1 VQRASMLSA
10 VTLLGLAGILAI
22 SLIGPLLAVPRR
34 YGAPI
39 VVGELAVGVL
49 LGTTGLRVIHPSDPI
64 LTFLAQAGFG
74 LVMLVAGSHVPIADH
89 ALRKAALRGLSLAV
103 GAGVIAVPIA
113 AALSSMAHTHHTALY
128 AVLLSSS
135 SAAVIMPIVQG
146 EGLTGDHVLTL
157 MAQVAIADTA
167 CIIALPL
174 AADPSKAGRA
184 AVGAVIVLAVAG
196 LAYLVLRELADRN
209 LITKLQGVSVRHNFG
224 LEMRVSLAALFG
236 LAGLAVNVHVSVMLA
251 GFAFGLVLSAIG
263 TPRRLASQ
271 IFAVSEGFLGPIFF
285 IWLGASIDL
294 RALVDH
300 PRLVVLAVGLAAA
313 TTAIHALARLL
324 GQPLPLAVLASA
336 QLGVPVAAVALGAH
350 SNLLQPGEGGA
361 ILGAAVLTL
370 AVAAVVGGYARRST
384 DAAGSAATEA
394 APAPVSA
401 TGHDDVDEPAPTA
414 VIRAKRPAA
423 ATTPTPATST
433 SPTAPTTSESPTT
446 PSVATP
452 SVAPARSTPALETTR
467 PVARKRTA
475 TRPKPATAVK
485 SADPTNVKTSR
496 PARRETDA
504 TEEPQARPRTADSEP
519 AARAIAPSARPP
531 TFNAPTPNQPTPNPA
546 SRPIVQSNVRVQP
559 APQRQ
564 DRTPPTRSP
573 QPSRPA
579 RSDDDS

>member
-1 VQRASMLSA
+1 MLSA
-10 VTLLGLAGILAI
+10 VTLLGLAGIIAV

-49 LGTTGLRVIHPSDPI
+49 LGTTGFRVIHPNDPI
-64 LTFLAQAGFG
+64 LSFLAQAGFG
-74 LVMLVAGSHVPIADH
+74 LVMLVAGSHVPIANQ
-89 ALRKAALRGLSLAV
+89 ALRKAALRGLMLAV
-103 GAGVIAVPIA
+103 GSGIIAVPIA
-113 AALSSMAHTHHTALY
+113 AALSSVAHTHHTALY

-146 EGLTGDHVLTL
+146 EGLTGNNVLTL

-196 LAYLVLRELADRN
+196 LIYLVLRELADRN
-209 LITKLQGVSVRHNFG
+209 LITKLQDVSVRHNFG

-271 IFAVSEGFLGPIFF
+271 LFAVTEGFLGPIFF

-294 RALVDH
+294 RALADH
-300 PRLVVLAVGLAAA
+300 PRLVVLALGLAAA
-313 TTAIHALARLL
+313 TTAIHALARFF

-350 SNLLQPGEGGA
+350 SNLLQAGEGGA
-361 ILGAAVLTL
+361 IIGAAVLTL
-370 AVAAVVGGYARRST
+370 AIASVAGVYARRST
-384 DAAGSAATEA
+384 DMASSAATDNAPSTVSTSGPDDDQRPIAAAVPRLTPSPATSSASTLSPATPARDTPSPAVAPVRPA
-394 APAPVSA
+394 APRKKTATRARPGAVPAKAADPSNVKASAPSNTPQAADRSQVPAGASGITVIEPPVA
-401 TGHDDVDEPAPTA
+401 EPAP
-414 VIRAKRPAA
+414 
-423 ATTPTPATST
+423 
-433 SPTAPTTSESPTT
+433 
-446 PSVATP
+446 
-452 SVAPARSTPALETTR
+452 
-467 PVARKRTA
+467 KRTA
-475 TRPKPATAVK
+475 HAPRQPVQPPSLKPA
-485 SADPTNVKTSR
+485 S
-496 PARRETDA
+496 
-504 TEEPQARPRTADSEP
+504 Q
-519 AARAIAPSARPP
+519 
-531 TFNAPTPNQPTPNPA
+531 
-546 SRPIVQSNVRVQP
+546 PIVQSNVRVQP
-559 APQRQ
+559 APQR
-564 DRTPPTRSP
+564 PAPGAPSRSSP
-573 QPSRPA
+573 PSRPA

>member
-1 VQRASMLSA
+1 MLSA
-10 VTLLGLAGILAI
+10 VTLLGLAGIIAV

-49 LGTTGLRVIHPSDPI
+49 LGTTGLRVIHPNDPT

-74 LVMLVAGSHVPIADH
+74 LVMLVAGSHVPIGNR
-89 ALRKAALRGLSLAV
+89 ALRKAATRGLTLAV
-103 GAGVIAVPIA
+103 AAGVIAVPIA

-135 SAAVIMPIVQG
+135 SAAIIMPIVQG
-146 EGLTGDHVLTL
+146 EGLSGDHVLTL

-196 LAYLVLRELADRN
+196 LLYLVLRELADRH
-209 LITKLQGVSVRHNFG
+209 LISKLQDVSVRHNFG

-251 GFAFGLVLSAIG
+251 GFAFGLVLAAIG

-271 IFAVSEGFLGPIFF
+271 LFAVTEGFLGPIFF

-294 RALVDH
+294 RALASH
-300 PRLVVLAVGLAAA
+300 PRLVVLALGLALA

-324 GQPLPLAVLASA
+324 GQPLPLAVLATA
-336 QLGVPVAAVALGAH
+336 QLGVPVAAVALGTH
-350 SNLLQPGEGGA
+350 NGLLQPGEGGA

-370 AVAAVVGGYARRST
+370 AVAAIGGAYAGRATDASSST
-384 DAAGSAATEA
+384 DDAPATVSTTGSDDVGERPAATVPTA
-394 APAPVSA
+394 AVP
-401 TGHDDVDEPAPTA
+401 PAPTA
-414 VIRAKRPAA
+414 PAISPARPAIPPERPAA
-423 ATTPTPATST
+423 PRKQAA
-433 SPTAPTTSESPTT
+433 AP
-446 PSVATP
+446 
-452 SVAPARSTPALETTR
+452 
-467 PVARKRTA
+467 RKRTA
-475 TRPKPATAVK
+475 
-485 SADPTNVKTSR
+485 
-496 PARRETDA
+496 ARA
-504 TEEPQARPRTADSEP
+504 AP
-519 AARAIAPSARPP
+519 AAAPPP
-531 TFNAPTPNQPTPNPA
+531 RSPPQSPPQPPPQQPPQQPPSNPA

-559 APQRQ
+559 APQRPVSGAPT
-564 DRTPPTRSP
+564 RTPK
-573 QPSRPA
+573 PSRPA
-579 RSDDDS
+579 RSDDDN